1 MMRTSESIRMAFGS
15 FRAHK
20 LRTFLTVVGIVIS
33 VATLVSVIS
42 ILRGMDLYISERV
55 SRLGS
60 DVFVISRFGILTNA
74 RQWVQAQKRPDL
86 TLADYEALRDGM
98 REPVLVGATLSERG
112 DVTYGQQSMR
122 SSVRG
127 VTPNMIEI
135 QSTTVPNGRYLTDSD
150 YLHRRQ
156 VCVIGQDIAERLFPN
171 VDPVGKELRLQGQ
184 PFQVIG
190 VAERVGSVF
199 GDSQDDFLF
208 IPLSTARKLY
218 GQRRSLSFQIQVASV
233 DRITAA
239 QDEARAILRMRHRLR
254 HSEED
259 DFGMISPAAVLELWQ
274 ELTGTISRVALVVTI
289 VFILV
294 GGIVVMNIMLA
305 AVTERTWEI
314 GMRKAI
320 GAQSADVLRQ
330 FLMESACLATLG
342 GVLGIALAGVFIRMV
357 ALFSPVPAELTLPA
371 VVAAVGISSAVG
383 LFFGIYPAS
392 RAARLDPI
400 AALRAETSS

>member
-1 MMRTSESIRMAFGS
+1 MMRTNESVRMALENL
-15 FRAHK
+15 RAHK

-33 VATLVSVIS
+33 VATLVSVLS
-42 ILRGMDLYISERV
+42 ILRGMDRYISERV

-74 RQWVQAQKRPDL
+74 RQWVAAQKRPDL
-86 TLADYEALRDGM
+86 TLEDYEALRGGM
-98 REPVLVGATLSERG
+98 REPVLVGATLSQRG
-112 DVTYGQQSMR
+112 EVSYAQQTMR
-122 SSVRG
+122 ANIRG

-135 QSTTVPNGRYLTDSD
+135 QSTVVPFGRYLTDSD

-156 VCVIGQDIAERLFPN
+156 VCVIGQDVVESLFPN

-184 PFQVIG
+184 RFLVVG

-199 GDSQDDFLF
+199 GNSQDDFLF
-208 IPLSTARKLY
+208 VPLTTARKLY
-218 GQRRSLSFQIQVASV
+218 GQRRSLSFQLQAASV
-233 DRITAA
+233 ARMAAA
-239 QDEARAILRMRHRLR
+239 QDEARFILRTRHRLG
-254 HSEED
+254 HSEDD
-259 DFGMISPAAVLELWQ
+259 DFGLISPAAVLELWQ

-294 GGIVVMNIMLA
+294 GGIVIMNIMLA
-305 AVTERTWEI
+305 VVTERTWEI

-320 GAQSADVLRQ
+320 GAQSSDVLRQ
-330 FLMESACLATLG
+330 FLMESACLSTLG
-342 GVLGIALAGVFIRMV
+342 GVLGIALAGGFIRAV
-357 ALFSPVPAELTLPA
+357 AFWSPVPAELTVPA
-371 VVAAVGISSAVG
+371 VAAAVAISSTVG